1 MIALRCSVVFGGLL
15 LVHCAQGQEAPA
27 EPAPPV
33 RTSPEST
40 TDLSG
45 RWNDSDARL
54 TADALIADCLSA
66 AWLEGSKRPAVTVAQ
81 VVNRTTEFIDPQFFV
96 KSLER
101 ALVNSG
107 RVEVLVQRNGEMA
120 AVEAEQLLGA
130 SGRFDEE
137 TAPKFGKLIGAD
149 YVAIG
154 TIASVEDAIAPAEI
168 IFYQVNMEL
177 LDTETGRKAWVGQ
190 HKIKKRIDRGEP

>member
-1 MIALRCSVVFGGLL
+1 M
-15 LVHCAQGQEAPA
+15 HCAQGQEAPA

-120 AVEAEQLLGA
+120 RSPRRNGRSRREA
-130 SGRFDEE
+130 
-137 TAPKFGKLIGAD
+137 APLR
-149 YVAIG
+149 
-154 TIASVEDAIAPAEI
+154 P
-168 IFYQVNMEL
+168 Q
-177 LDTETGRKAWVGQ
+177 
-190 HKIKKRIDRGEP
+190 P